1 MVPGEGYVGETAA
14 STLANATMRATEE
27 ARNVLIE
34 TILDV
39 YIEGKF
45 DAMIIKEDERK
56 KKSEC
61 IIGKKGKKSKEMDL
75 VSS

>member
-1 MVPGEGYVGETAA
+1 
-14 STLANATMRATEE
+14 MRATEE

-56 KKSEC
+56 KKKWMYNWEEREE
-61 IIGKKGKKSKEMDL
+61 IKGDGSR
-75 VSS
+75 

>member
-1 MVPGEGYVGETAA
+1 
-14 STLANATMRATEE
+14 MRATEE

-75 VSS
+75 VSSWPLYLFFMLYSREVN